1 MRNRKFK
8 SPNDTGFEEIITRKN
23 SEMEVTE
30 FYRLNLQ
37 AGGEYQLV
45 KDDMEIGIAV
55 ISGKWDIKIEGKNY
69 TCKKFDT
76 VYKPAGERVFF
87 KSLNDGGIIYMGAA
101 PSFEKKLASYKT
113 PFDKDLPIG
122 DRHQIHGEGVYQR
135 KIFMGIGPQDDAY
148 RLIMGFTWGNEGQ
161 WTSWPP
167 HEHAKYL
174 EEIYAFFEIDYP
186 DIGFQLLFEKF
197 ENTEDVSVIPVRSG
211 DAVAIP
217 REYHSCVAAP
227 GVRCQY
233 LWIMSA
239 RDPKTDRRYD
249 LAENHPA
256 YKNEGETMNVS
267 TE

>member
-1 MRNRKFK
+1 MTNKKFE
-8 SPNDTGFEEIITRKN
+8 SSNNTGFQEIITRQN

-37 AGGEYQLV
+37 AHDKYRLI
-45 KDDMEIGIAV
+45 KNDMELGIAV
-55 ISGKWDIKIEGKNY
+55 ISGEWNIKIDNKNY
-69 TCKKFDT
+69 ACKKFDT
-76 VYKPAGERVFF
+76 VYKPAGQEVLFE
-87 KSLNDGGIIYMGAA
+87 SLNDGGIIYMGAA
-101 PSFEKKLASYKT
+101 PSSNQELISYKV

-122 DRHQIHGEGVYQR
+122 DRHQIHGKRFYEREV
-135 KIFMGIGPQDDAY
+135 FMGIGPQDNAY

-186 DIGFQLLFEKF
+186 DIAFQLLFEKF
-197 ENTEDVSVIPVRSG
+197 EYTEDVTMIPVRSG

-217 REYHSCVAAP
+217 REYHSSFATP
-227 GVRCQY
+227 GTRSQY

-239 RDPKTDRRYD
+239 KYPKYRRYD
-249 LAENHPA
+249 LAKNHPV
-256 YKNEGETMNVS
+256 YREIKRKE
-267 TE
+267 

>member
-1 MRNRKFK
+1 MTNRKFRSSNK
-8 SPNDTGFEEIITRKN
+8 TGFQEVITRKN

-37 AGGEYQLV
+37 AYDKYRLI
-45 KDDMEIGIAV
+45 KNRMELGIAI
-55 ISGKWDIKIEGKNY
+55 ISGKWNIKIEGKNY

-76 VYKPAGERVFF
+76 VYKPAGREVIFE
-87 KSLNDGGIIYMGAA
+87 SLSDRGTIYMGAA
-101 PSFEKKLASYKT
+101 PSSNQELISYKI
-113 PFDKDLPIG
+113 PFDKNLPIG
-122 DRHQIHGEGVYQR
+122 DRHQIHGRGVYQR
-135 KIFMGIGPQDDAY
+135 EIFMGIGPQDDAY
-148 RLIMGFTWGNEGQ
+148 RLIMGFTWGKEGQ

-167 HEHAKYL
+167 HEHAKHL
-174 EEIYAFFEIDYP
+174 EEIYAFFEIEYP
-186 DIGFQLLFEKF
+186 KIAFQILFEKF

-217 REYHSCVAAP
+217 REYHPCVAAP

-256 YKNEGETMNVS
+256 YKE
-267 TE
+267 